1 MLSKTSAYI
10 KSYGHKTK
18 WIYFSIEDDK
28 LFKKYNTIFGMKFT
42 IVYNKRFDSEP
53 IYNAKILKT
62 KISSYGDEDF
72 HDILNQ

>member
-1 MLSKTSAYI
+1 
-10 KSYGHKTK
+10 
-18 WIYFSIEDDK
+18 
-28 LFKKYNTIFGMKFT
+28 MKFA

-62 KISSYGDEDF
+62 KITSYGDEDF

>member
-1 MLSKTSAYI
+1 MDI
-10 KSYGHKTK
+10 
-18 WIYFSIEDDK
+18 FFK
-28 LFKKYNTIFGMKFT
+28 LFKKYNTIFGMKFA

-62 KISSYGDEDF
+62 KITSYGDEDF